1 MGELIGKV
9 VESTLYYVP
18 KDEFD
23 RVRTLNEASAVEKT
37 AIFADMC
44 RLNTLY
50 MIARAGS
57 GHIGSSF
64 SSLDVVSWLYLNAAQ
79 RTTTSISRRRATM
92 RPASTRC

>member
-18 KDEFD
+18 REEFD
-23 RVRTLNEASAVEKT
+23 RVRKLNEASAVEKT

-57 GHIGSSF
+57 GHVGSSF
-64 SSLDVVSWLYLNAAQ
+64 SSLDVVVLALSQPAQ
-79 RTTTSISRRRATM
+79 ERR
-92 RPASTRC
+92 SLFLL